1 LEREFSKN
9 IAKSNEDISEQDLE
23 KLLSNKLKDE
33 AWSPAQIQHK
43 ESNEILL
50 EQVLRDF
57 NDEPLSSEKNKS
69 QVVGIDQPTEN
80 FRDSVMV
87 TNEDIGFEKSVS
99 QDTDSPSVVK
109 VLKPSENNSATK

>member
-1 LEREFSKN
+1 
-9 IAKSNEDISEQDLE
+9 
-23 KLLSNKLKDE
+23 
-33 AWSPAQIQHK
+33 
-43 ESNEILL
+43 
-50 EQVLRDF
+50 
-57 NDEPLSSEKNKS
+57 
-69 QVVGIDQPTEN
+69 VVGIDQPTEN